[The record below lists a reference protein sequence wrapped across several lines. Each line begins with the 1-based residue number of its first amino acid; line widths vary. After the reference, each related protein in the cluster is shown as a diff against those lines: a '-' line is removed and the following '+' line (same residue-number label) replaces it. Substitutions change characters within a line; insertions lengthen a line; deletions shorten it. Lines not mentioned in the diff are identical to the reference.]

1 MGRTNAICSSI
12 QSEKEM
18 NEESM
23 SPVKRTVLQND
34 GPETIHELWSTPIG
48 VSRPFTQDFIEKLK
62 EDVFKYVLPRAQK
75 NSVNVWD
82 LPDLPDTMMEVQKKK
97 LELAEK
103 TLTLHSEMPLPPMR
117 IAKGYFRHIHP
128 NAEYRI
134 TPHQHG
140 STLGVGVFYIKL
152 QNANPGNMVF
162 IDPRGGVNWSN
173 QFSPFKRLRLE
184 EGMMVVSPGYLIHY
198 IEPTDYQ
205 KPVYQER
212 VLIVSNIHRMYEDW
226 IKVLEDKD
234 NEKMIKSMGGMEI

>member
-1 MGRTNAICSSI
+1 MGATDAICSSI

-18 NEESM
+18 NEEQM
-23 SPVKRTVLQND
+23 SPVKKTVLHND

>member
-1 MGRTNAICSSI
+1 
-12 QSEKEM
+12 M
-18 NEESM
+18 NNDMTDSG
-23 SPVKRTVLQND
+23 KKTVLSFNGQ
-34 GPETIHELWSTPIG
+34 ETIHQLWSTPIG
-48 VSRPFTQDFIEKLK
+48 ITKPFSQDFIERLK

-75 NSVNVWD
+75 NSVDVWS
-82 LPDLPDTMMEVQKKK
+82 LPDLPDTMLEVQRKKI
-97 LELAEK
+97 ELAEK

-152 QNANPGNMVF
+152 NNDNPGNMVF
-162 IDPRGGVNWSN
+162 IDPRGGVNWTN

-184 EGMMVVSPGYLIHY
+184 EGMMVVSPGYLIHF

-226 IKVLEDKD
+226 IEVLKNKD
-234 NEKMIKSMGGMEI
+234 NEKMIYNMGGSES